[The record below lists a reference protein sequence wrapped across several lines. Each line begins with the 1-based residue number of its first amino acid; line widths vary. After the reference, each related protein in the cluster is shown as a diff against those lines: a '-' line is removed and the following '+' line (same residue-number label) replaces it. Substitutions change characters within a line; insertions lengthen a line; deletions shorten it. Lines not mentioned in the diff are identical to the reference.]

1 MHIQHCLL
9 GIIISVDQTADVPTG
24 RRRRSVCHA
33 SANFAAVL
41 FLCAAISAVYY
52 RNIAVPDYAL
62 DNAMSTVCLRV
73 V

>member
-1 MHIQHCLL
+1 MYLP
-9 GIIISVDQTADVPTG
+9 VDGAG
-24 RRRRSVCHA
+24 L
-33 SANFAAVL
+33 SATRL
-41 FLCAAISAVYY
+41 PILQLCAAISAVYY